1 MTRRRSGLPLFLFD
15 NVLRFLWHVFLVLL
29 FLVASGCQS
38 NDIPVDTNPMVGGN
52 VLLKVYLVR
61 HAESKKNVVHL
72 PGTSEKQLDTLTS
85 NGREQAVAIGHF
97 LKDKDIV
104 AIQSSPTGRTRE
116 TAQAMSEVIGLPTGY
131 EVEEAFSS
139 LRGGKG
145 PDGNPV
151 SWPWRAQQWAL
162 GNDPRPEGG
171 ESMSDGE
178 IRARGALEKLA
189 ERFAG
194 TAIAIVSHGDICTA
208 LLGFAQNTPIFNR
221 YTAHQVPT
229 GSVSEF
235 IITDTGWFV
244 IDVGRQPSE

>member
-1 MTRRRSGLPLFLFD
+1 MTSRDPVLTLRRLEDVLGFTLP
-15 NVLRFLWHVFLVLL
+15 VFLVFL
-29 FLVASGCQS
+29 FVFASGCQS
-38 NDIPVDTNPMVGGN
+38 KDIPVDTKPVVRGN
-52 VLLKVYLVR
+52 VLLQVYLVR
-61 HAESKKNVVHL
+61 HAESKKNVLHL
-72 PGTSEKQLDTLTS
+72 PWTSEEELDTLTTK
-85 NGREQAVAIGHF
+85 GREQAAAIANF
-97 LKDKDIV
+97 LKDKNIV

-116 TAQAMSEVIGLPTGY
+116 TAQAMSEILGLAEGF
-131 EVEEAFSS
+131 EVLEDFAS
-139 LRGGKG
+139 LHGGTG

-151 SWPWRAQQWAL
+151 SWAWREQQWVL

-178 IRARGALEKLA
+178 IRARGALKKLA

-194 TAIAIVSHGDICTA
+194 QAVAIVSHGDICAA